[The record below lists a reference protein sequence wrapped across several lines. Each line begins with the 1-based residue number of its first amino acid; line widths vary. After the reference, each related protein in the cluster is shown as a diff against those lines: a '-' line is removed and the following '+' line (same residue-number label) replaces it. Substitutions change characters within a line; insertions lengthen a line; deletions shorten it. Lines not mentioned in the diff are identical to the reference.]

1 MMEIILYI
9 VIGIIIGSVVVWLLA
24 KAKTAS
30 AVQAEKDA
38 AQHKYSEL
46 EKEFVGYKATATL
59 QLKTAADN
67 LDAIAV
73 EIAGLKQTIEANA
86 KGLSALNNQV
96 STANAD
102 LRSAN
107 QTVLDKNKA
116 IEAITEEL
124 KVAKK
129 ELSDTN
135 QALATSK
142 ATNKALNEKLQTQK
156 EEIEALG
163 KKFNTEFE
171 NIANK
176 ILETKT
182 EKFTKQNSDNLKT
195 ILEPLG
201 KNIEDFKKQVD
212 EVYKAESKERFS
224 LGEKVKELAQLN
236 QVISE
241 EARNLTKALKGEAK
255 TQGRWGEI
263 ILEKILEKSGL
274 RKGEEY
280 FMEYQLFDSEG
291 KALRSEVANKKMRPD
306 ALIMYPDHR
315 HLIIDS
321 KVSLNAFV
329 RATEA
334 EYEEDRNLEL
344 QAHLA
349 AIIGHIDSLSKKAY
363 DDYHKSLDFVMMFI
377 PNESAYIAA
386 MQTDPDLWHYAYE
399 KRVLLI
405 SPTNLVAALKLIAD
419 LWKREYQNQNAQ
431 EIADRGAKLYD
442 KFVGFVENLNKV
454 GKKIDE
460 AATAYQEAKGQLS
473 TGSGNLVQ
481 QDTELKKLGLKT
493 KKELPQEVRLTE
505 IIQETQE
512 T

>member
-1 MMEIILYI
+1 M
-9 VIGIIIGSVVVWLLA
+9 GWLVA

-30 AVQAEKDA
+30 AIQAEKDA
-38 AQHKYSEL
+38 AQHRYTEL
-46 EKEFVGYKATATL
+46 EKEFVGFKATASQQLQTAQDNL
-59 QLKTAADN
+59 QLKTSE
-67 LDAIAV
+67 V
-73 EIAGLKQTIEANA
+73 
-86 KGLSALNNQV
+86 
-96 STANAD
+96 AD
-102 LRSAN
+102 LKKKLEAKDGELLKRNGELATAVADLGASR
-107 QTVLDKNKA
+107 QTVTDKDAA
-116 IEAITEEL
+116 IKTLNEEL
-124 KVAKK
+124 KATKN
-129 ELSDTN
+129 ELN
-135 QALATSK
+135 QNQTSLASTKAAHDALQ
-142 ATNKALNEKLQTQK
+142 EKLQTQK
-156 EEIEALG
+156 EEMAELN
-163 KKFNTEFE
+163 KKFNAEFE
-171 NIANK
+171 IIANK

-182 EKFTKQNSDNLKT
+182 EKFTKQNSENLKT

-201 KNIEDFKKQVD
+201 KNIDDFKKQVD

-255 TQGRWGEI
+255 TQGRWGEM

-280 FMEYQLFDSEG
+280 FMEYQLFDAEG
-291 KALRSEVANKKMRPD
+291 KALRSEVENKKMRPD

-334 EYEEDRNLEL
+334 ENEEDRNREL
-344 QAHLA
+344 QAHLG
-349 AIIGHIDSLSKKAY
+349 AITGHIDALSKKAY

-442 KFVGFVENLNKV
+442 KFVGFVDNLGRV
-454 GKKIDE
+454 GKKIEE
-460 AATAYQEAKGQLS
+460 ASNAYELAKNQLS
-473 TGSGNLVQ
+473 IGPGNLVQ
-481 QDTELKKLGLKT
+481 QATELKKLGLKT
-493 KKELPQEVRLTE
+493 KKMLPKELSGESE
-505 IIQETQE
+505 SEDIIEEQNQ
-512 T
+512 